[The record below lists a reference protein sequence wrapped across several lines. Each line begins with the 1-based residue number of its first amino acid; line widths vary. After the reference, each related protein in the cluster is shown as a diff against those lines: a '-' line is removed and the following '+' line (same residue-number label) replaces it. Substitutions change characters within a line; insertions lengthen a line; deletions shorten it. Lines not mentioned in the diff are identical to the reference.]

1 MVGPDWLCRRH
12 HHSQEQQQLQQLQL
26 VPLAVL
32 QASP

>member
-12 HHSQEQQQLQQLQL
+12 HHSQEQQVQQLQP